1 MNDIDAS
8 GLVSGIDLN
17 LLGALDALLREGSV
31 TRAARRLGIG
41 QPAASHALGRLR
53 ELFGDPLLVRAGRSM
68 VPTPRAEAL
77 REPLARLLAD
87 AARLVRH
94 ELAFDP
100 AQTTRSFVL
109 VCPDLLAP
117 LLPRLSARLHA
128 QAPRARL
135 EVRDRGLDDDQ
146 ALERGLADVALGPE
160 PAEGVGLRT
169 RGLGTLHW
177 GVVARCDHPAL
188 GRGRRL
194 SARAWAEHPHVL
206 VKTGSSS
213 RSFVGAAIERAGLS
227 RRIGLVVPTFL
238 SALVAVAE
246 TELFFAAP
254 RELLR
259 PLLPRL
265 GLVVVA
271 PPIEI
276 PPLPIAALW
285 HERYQADPAHRFL
298 RTLVIDELRA
308 GLAKTAG
315 RARGRPGPDP
325 VG

>member
-1 MNDIDAS
+1 MSDTSTEALRWLWDNDPER
-8 GLVSGIDLN
+8 
-17 LLGALDALLREGSV
+17 GALKGTRYGAALLIVEVAAPMRWGGVIRQDNLE
-31 TRAARRLGIG
+31 RAARSIE
-41 QPAASHALGRLR
+41 A
-53 ELFGDPLLVRAGRSM
+53 DPGYLDQLWND
-68 VPTPRAEAL
+68 
-77 REPLARLLAD
+77 ARNRID
-87 AARLVRH
+87 A
-94 ELAFDP
+94 
-100 AQTTRSFVL
+100 
-109 VCPDLLAP
+109 
-117 LLPRLSARLHA
+117 
-128 QAPRARL
+128 
-135 EVRDRGLDDDQ
+135 
-146 ALERGLADVALGPE
+146 ERGSYAILG
-160 PAEGVGLRT
+160 
-169 RGLGTLHW
+169 
-177 GVVARCDHPAL
+177 
-188 GRGRRL
+188 
-194 SARAWAEHPHVL
+194 
-206 VKTGSSS
+206 
-213 RSFVGAAIERAGLS
+213 ERAGLS

-315 RARGRPGPDP
+315 RARGLPGPDP